1 MKFFK
6 SKFFV
11 ISVIV
16 LVGIIALTAIL
27 SAADLPAPLRSVTK
41 TVAKPFEWC
50 GSKIAAAADGFVST
64 FTKYDELKAENQALK
79 EALDSAEDASR
90 ENEVLRAENAWLKEY
105 LRLATDHPE
114 FSLTDARVI
123 GREASNGSSVLTL
136 DRGSVHGVKNK
147 MSVITEDGLLGYVK
161 ETGLDWCKVVTVVE
175 TASSVGV
182 YTERTGASGIAEG
195 NADLS
200 NEGLC
205 RMTYIDPEADIR
217 IGDRVITAGGSGSL
231 YPPGLLLGTVEA
243 LEADENARLLVATVR
258 PAVNFDDPS
267 CYSRVMIIS
276 GYGRES

>member
-6 SKFFV
+6 SKFFL

-16 LVGIIALTAIL
+16 LAGVIILTALL

-64 FTKYDELKAENQALK
+64 FTKYDDLKAEN
-79 EALDSAEDASR
+79 EALREALESAEDGAR

-123 GREASNGSSVLTL
+123 GRESGNGESVLTL
-136 DRGSVHGVKNK
+136 NRGSVHGIKNK
-147 MSVITEDGLLGYVK
+147 MSVITENGLVGYVK
-161 ETGLDWCKVVTVVE
+161 ETGLDWCKVVAVIE

-182 YTERTGASGIAEG
+182 YTERTGATGIAEG

-200 NEGLC
+200 DDGLC
-205 RMTYIDPEADIR
+205 RMTYIDADADIR
-217 IGDRVITAGGSGSL
+217 IGDRVYTAGGSGSL

-243 LEADENARLLVATVR
+243 LEADEDARMLVALVR
-258 PAVNFDDPS
+258 PAVDFSDSDDL
-267 CYSRVMIIS
+267 SRVMIIS
-276 GYGRES
+276 GYDKES